1 MQMVEDT
8 LMNQAHTK
16 PLLPSQLIRYR
27 EVQVPDGRSSAPVH
41 HSLHPPVPASR
52 ARPHGDP
59 AEGFLPNS
67 LAYIRT
73 CACVTPWC
81 QWPTNV
87 LGGKAHLTRGN
98 GHHWEIQY
106 TLFFSPPYPF
116 THPTQDTAQ
125 QHTCATLFLMTL
137 GNLSMGKKKAGLSG
151 PPGNI
156 LCPAEGFFFRAW
168 IHPDASRGQ
177 NHNL

>member
-1 MQMVEDT
+1 MMQMVEDT

-81 QWPTNV
+81 Q
-87 LGGKAHLTRGN
+87 
-98 GHHWEIQY
+98 
-106 TLFFSPPYPF
+106 
-116 THPTQDTAQ
+116 
-125 QHTCATLFLMTL
+125 
-137 GNLSMGKKKAGLSG
+137 
-151 PPGNI
+151 
-156 LCPAEGFFFRAW
+156 
-168 IHPDASRGQ
+168 
-177 NHNL
+177 